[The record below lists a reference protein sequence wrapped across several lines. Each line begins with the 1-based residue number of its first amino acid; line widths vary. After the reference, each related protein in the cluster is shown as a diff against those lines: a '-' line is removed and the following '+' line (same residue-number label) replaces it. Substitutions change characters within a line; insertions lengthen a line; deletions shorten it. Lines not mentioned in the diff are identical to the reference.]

1 MPRVGPP
8 SSAPQPPCT
17 APLYLLDSSS
27 SSLTKNTS
35 FLSGGS
41 TMSLFY
47 RDLGARGSARTTSK
61 MDKVGQGRGRR
72 VRLEATRPTF
82 FGLCLGFT
90 GLFSLSAFGNT
101 FTYGLKS
108 LAVHVSKERGPN
120 ITDHYSQI
128 LIKISFRKNVSQTS
142 RCSARKAHK
151 AAAPR
156 RGSRT

>member
-1 MPRVGPP
+1 MRNDRTHASGGPP
-8 SSAPQPPCT
+8 KFRST
-17 APLYLLDSSS
+17 APLHCCPLYLYVLDSSS

-90 GLFSLSAFGNT
+90 ASRASSLFPLLET
-101 FTYGLKS
+101 LLPRLKS

-120 ITDHYSQI
+120 ITWFIISVKR
-128 LIKISFRKNVSQTS
+128 IKISFRKNVSQNLAVF
-142 RCSARKAHK
+142 RE
-151 AAAPR
+151 
-156 RGSRT
+156 